1 MRRSHAAVRWSIAVA
16 IVCLLASASLR
27 AGQSAPAPSSDTS
40 PVSEQYFKNIQVL
53 KGMPVDTFFD
63 AMGMFAASMG
73 NDCTFCHSKE
83 VGFRR
88 EAFADT
94 TPRIQRARQMI
105 GMMRALNEQYF
116 GGRPRV
122 TCFTC
127 HRGQYSPVDAPSF
140 LIQYGVPVE
149 DPDVINFPIEAGISA
164 DQVFERYLTAIGG
177 TAALAKI
184 TSFRATGTYA
194 GFDTGQEEVPVEI
207 FAKAPNQRTWIVKLP
222 AGDSYRVFDGM
233 NGWIAGPDSPAPLFT
248 LATGN
253 LDRARIEATLAF
265 PAAIKQLYQRWRVG
279 RTTIDDR
286 DVVIVQGT
294 TSGLLPVNLYF
305 DEKSG
310 LLVRVVR
317 WNQTMVGPVPSEIN
331 YGDYRAVAGV
341 QMPFTWT
348 ATQTYM
354 QMTITL
360 REVSVNVPIDASRFA
375 KPREFRAANR

>member
-1 MRRSHAAVRWSIAVA
+1 MMRRSNAVVSWAIAAAMCLFAV
-16 IVCLLASASLR
+16 ASLR
-27 AGQSAPAPSSDTS
+27 AGQSAADAPLL
-40 PVSEQYFKNIQVL
+40 SEQYFKNIQVL

-73 NDCTFCHSKE
+73 NDCTYCHAKE

-88 EAFADT
+88 EAFAET

-105 GMMRALNEQYF
+105 TMMQALNKQYF

-127 HRGQYSPVDAPSF
+127 HRGQYSPVSAPSF
-140 LIQYGVPVE
+140 LIQYGVPAE
-149 DPDVINFPIEAGISA
+149 DPNILNFPTEPGVSA
-164 DQVFERYLTAIGG
+164 DQVFDRYLTAIGG
-177 TAALAKI
+177 TVALARI
-184 TSFRATGTYA
+184 TSVTATGTYV

-222 AGDSYRVFDGM
+222 AGDSYRVFDGV
-233 NGWIAGPDSPAPLFT
+233 NGWIAGPDSPAPIFALV
-248 LATGN
+248 TGN

-265 PAAIKQLYQRWRVG
+265 PAAIKQLDQQWRVG
-279 RTTIDDR
+279 RTLIDEQ
-286 DVVIVQGT
+286 DVTIVQGT
-294 TSGLLPVNLYF
+294 TPGLLPVNFYF
-305 DEKSG
+305 DDKSH

-317 WNQTMVGPVPSEIN
+317 WNETLVGPVPTEIN
-331 YGDYRAVAGV
+331 YGDYRTVAGI

-354 QMTITL
+354 QMTIKL
-360 REVSVNVPIDASRFA
+360 REVSANVPLDAARFA
-375 KPREFRAANR
+375 RPREFRAAGR

>member
-1 MRRSHAAVRWSIAVA
+1 MRRRFNAAASWSMAA
-16 IVCLLASASLR
+16 AMLCLLAGATLR
-27 AGQSAPAPSSDTS
+27 AGQSPPEASLL
-40 PVSEQYFKNIQVL
+40 SEQYFKNIQVL

-83 VGFRR
+83 AGFRR
-88 EAFADT
+88 EAFAET

-105 GMMRALNEQYF
+105 GMVQALNAQYF

-149 DPDVINFPIEAGISA
+149 DPDIINFPTEAGVSA
-164 DQVFERYLTAIGG
+164 DQVFDRYLTAIGG

-184 TSFRATGTYA
+184 TSFTATGTYA
-194 GFDTGQEEVPVEI
+194 GFDTGQEEVPVQI

-222 AGDSYRVFDGM
+222 QGDSYRVFDGM

-253 LDRARIEATLAF
+253 LDRARIEAILAF
-265 PAAIKQLYQRWRVG
+265 PAAIKQLYPRWRVG
-279 RTTIDDR
+279 RTLIDDR
-286 DVVIVQGT
+286 DVIIVQGT
-294 TSGLLPVNLYF
+294 APGLLPVNLYF
-305 DEKSG
+305 DDKSG
-310 LLVRVVR
+310 LLARVVR
-317 WNQTMVGPVPSEIN
+317 WNQTLVGPVPTEIN
-331 YGDYRAVAGV
+331 YGDYRAVAGI

-360 REVSVNVPIDASRFA
+360 REVSVNAPVDASRFA

>member
-1 MRRSHAAVRWSIAVA
+1 MRRRFNAAASWSMAA
-16 IVCLLASASLR
+16 AMLCLLAGATLR
-27 AGQSAPAPSSDTS
+27 AGQSTPEASRL
-40 PVSEQYFKNIQVL
+40 SEQYFKNIQVL

-83 VGFRR
+83 AGFRR
-88 EAFADT
+88 EAFAET

-105 GMMRALNEQYF
+105 GMVQALNQQYF

-149 DPDVINFPIEAGISA
+149 DPDIINFPTEAGVSA
-164 DQVFERYLTAIGG
+164 DQVFDRYLTAIGG

-184 TSFRATGTYA
+184 TSFTATGTYA
-194 GFDTGQEEVPVEI
+194 GFDTGQEEVPVQI

-222 AGDSYRVFDGM
+222 QGDSYRVFDGM

-253 LDRARIEATLAF
+253 LDRARIEAILAF
-265 PAAIKQLYQRWRVG
+265 PAAIKQLYPRWRVG
-279 RTTIDDR
+279 RTLIDDR
-286 DVVIVQGT
+286 DVIIVQGT
-294 TSGLLPVNLYF
+294 APGLLPVNLYF
-305 DEKSG
+305 DDKSG
-310 LLVRVVR
+310 LLARVVR
-317 WNQTMVGPVPSEIN
+317 WNQTLVGPVPTEIN
-331 YGDYRAVAGV
+331 YGDYRAVAGI

-360 REVSVNVPIDASRFA
+360 REVSVNAPVDASRFA

>member
-1 MRRSHAAVRWSIAVA
+1 VIRRSNAAACWSIALTML
-16 IVCLLASASLR
+16 CLLAGASLR
-27 AGQSAPAPSSDTS
+27 AGQSAPEASL
-40 PVSEQYFKNIQVL
+40 VSEQYFKNIQVL

-73 NDCTFCHSKE
+73 NDCTFCHAKE
-83 VGFRR
+83 AGFRR
-88 EAFADT
+88 EAFAET

-105 GMMRALNEQYF
+105 GMMQALNQQYF

-149 DPDVINFPIEAGISA
+149 DPDIINFPTEPGLSSE
-164 DQVFERYLTAIGG
+164 QVFDRYLSAIGG

-184 TSFRATGTYA
+184 TSFTATGTYA

-222 AGDSYRVFDGM
+222 QGDSYRVFDGV
-233 NGWIAGPDSPAPLFT
+233 NGWFAGPDSPAPLFT

-253 LDRARIEATLAF
+253 LDRARIEAILAF
-265 PAAIKQLYQRWRVG
+265 PSAIKQLYPRWRVG
-279 RTTIDDR
+279 RTLIDDR
-286 DVVIVQGT
+286 DVIIVQGT
-294 TSGLLPVNLYF
+294 APGLLPVNLYF
-305 DEKSG
+305 DDKSG

-317 WNQTMVGPVPSEIN
+317 WNQTLVGPVPSEIN
-331 YGDYRAVAGV
+331 YGDYRTVTSI
-341 QMPFTWT
+341 QMPFSWT

-360 REVSVNVPIDASRFA
+360 REVSVNVPVDASRFA
-375 KPREFRAANR
+375 RPREFRAANR

>member
-1 MRRSHAAVRWSIAVA
+1 MMRRSNAAASWSMAAA
-16 IVCLLASASLR
+16 ILCLLAGATLR
-27 AGQSAPAPSSDTS
+27 AGQSAPEGSL
-40 PVSEQYFKNIQVL
+40 VSEQYFKNIQVL

-73 NDCTFCHSKE
+73 NDCTFCHAKE
-83 VGFRR
+83 AGFRR
-88 EAFADT
+88 EAFAES

-105 GMMRALNEQYF
+105 GMMQALNQQYF
-116 GGRPRV
+116 GARPRV

-149 DPDVINFPIEAGISA
+149 DPDVINFPTEPGVSA
-164 DQVFERYLTAIGG
+164 DQVFERYLIAIGG
-177 TAALAKI
+177 TAALDKI
-184 TSFRATGTYA
+184 TSFTAAGTYA
-194 GFDTGQEEVPVEI
+194 GFDTGQEEVPVQI

-222 AGDSYRVFDGM
+222 QGDSYRVFDGV

-253 LDRARIEATLAF
+253 LDRARIEAILAF
-265 PAAIKQLYQRWRVG
+265 PAAIKQLYPRWRVG
-279 RTTIDDR
+279 RTLIDER
-286 DVVIVQGT
+286 DVIVVQGT
-294 TSGLLPVNLYF
+294 APGLLPVNLYF
-305 DEKSG
+305 DDKSG

-317 WNQTMVGPVPSEIN
+317 WNQTLVGPVPSEIN
-331 YGDYRAVAGV
+331 YRDYRTVAGI

-360 REVSVNVPIDASRFA
+360 REVSVNVPVDASRFA
-375 KPREFRAANR
+375 KPREFRAASR

>member
-1 MRRSHAAVRWSIAVA
+1 MMRRSNAAASWSMAA
-16 IVCLLASASLR
+16 AMLCLLAGATLR
-27 AGQSAPAPSSDTS
+27 AGQNAPEASL
-40 PVSEQYFKNIQVL
+40 VSEQYFKNIQVL

-83 VGFRR
+83 AGFRR
-88 EAFADT
+88 EAFAET

-105 GMMRALNEQYF
+105 GMMQALNEQYF

-127 HRGQYSPVDAPSF
+127 HRGQYSPVSAPSF

-149 DPDVINFPIEAGISA
+149 DPDIIDFPTEAGVSA
-164 DQVFERYLTAIGG
+164 DQVFDRYLTAIGG

-184 TSFRATGTYA
+184 TNFTAAGTYA
-194 GFDTGQEEVPVEI
+194 GFDTGQEDVPVQI

-222 AGDSYRVFDGM
+222 QGDSYRVFDGV

-248 LATGN
+248 LVTGN
-253 LDRARIEATLAF
+253 LDRARIEAILAF
-265 PAAIKQLYQRWRVG
+265 PAAIKQLYPRWRVG
-279 RTTIDDR
+279 RTLIDER
-286 DVVIVQGT
+286 DVIIVQGT
-294 TSGLLPVNLYF
+294 APGLLPVNFYF
-305 DEKSG
+305 DDKSG

-317 WNQTMVGPVPSEIN
+317 WNQTPVGPVPSEIN
-331 YGDYRAVAGV
+331 YGDYRTVAGI

-360 REVSVNVPIDASRFA
+360 REVSVNVPVDASRFA
-375 KPREFRAANR
+375 KPREFRAASR

>member
-1 MRRSHAAVRWSIAVA
+1 MMRRSNAVVSWAIAAAMCLFAV
-16 IVCLLASASLR
+16 ASLR
-27 AGQSAPAPSSDTS
+27 AGQSAADAPLL
-40 PVSEQYFKNIQVL
+40 SEQYFKNIQVL

-73 NDCTFCHSKE
+73 NDCTYCHAKE

-88 EAFADT
+88 EAFAET

-105 GMMRALNEQYF
+105 TMMQALNKQYF

-127 HRGQYSPVDAPSF
+127 HRGQYSPVSAPSF
-140 LIQYGVPVE
+140 LIQYGVPAE
-149 DPDVINFPIEAGISA
+149 DPNILNFPTEPGVSA
-164 DQVFERYLTAIGG
+164 DQVFDRYLTAIGG
-177 TAALAKI
+177 TVALARI
-184 TSFRATGTYA
+184 TSVTATGTYV

-222 AGDSYRVFDGM
+222 AGDSYRVFDGV
-233 NGWIAGPDSPAPLFT
+233 NGWIAGPDSPAPIFALV
-248 LATGN
+248 TGN

-265 PAAIKQLYQRWRVG
+265 PAAIKQLYQQWRVG
-279 RTTIDDR
+279 RTLIDEQ
-286 DVVIVQGT
+286 DVTIVQGT
-294 TSGLLPVNLYF
+294 TPGLLPVNFYF
-305 DEKSG
+305 DDKSH

-317 WNQTMVGPVPSEIN
+317 WNETLVGPVPTEIN
-331 YGDYRAVAGV
+331 YGDYRTVAGI

-354 QMTITL
+354 QMTIKL
-360 REVSVNVPIDASRFA
+360 REVSANVPLDAARFA
-375 KPREFRAANR
+375 RPREFRAAGR

>member
-1 MRRSHAAVRWSIAVA
+1 MRRRFNAAASWSMAA
-16 IVCLLASASLR
+16 AMLCLLAGATLR
-27 AGQSAPAPSSDTS
+27 AGQSTPEASLL
-40 PVSEQYFKNIQVL
+40 SEQYFKNIQVL

-83 VGFRR
+83 AGFRR
-88 EAFADT
+88 EAFAET

-105 GMMRALNEQYF
+105 GMVQALNAQYF

-149 DPDVINFPIEAGISA
+149 DPDIINFPTEAGVSA
-164 DQVFERYLTAIGG
+164 DQVFDRYLTAIGG

-184 TSFRATGTYA
+184 TRFTATGTYA
-194 GFDTGQEEVPVEI
+194 GFDTGQEEVPVQI

-222 AGDSYRVFDGM
+222 QGDSYRVFDGM

-253 LDRARIEATLAF
+253 LDRARIEAILAF
-265 PAAIKQLYQRWRVG
+265 PAAIKQLYPRWRVG
-279 RTTIDDR
+279 RTLIDDR
-286 DVVIVQGT
+286 DVIIVQGT
-294 TSGLLPVNLYF
+294 APGLLPVNLYF
-305 DEKSG
+305 DDKSG
-310 LLVRVVR
+310 LLARVVR
-317 WNQTMVGPVPSEIN
+317 WNQTLVGPVPTEIN
-331 YGDYRAVAGV
+331 YGDYRAVAGI

-360 REVSVNVPIDASRFA
+360 REVSVNAPVDASRFA